1 VIPAPMALPMA
12 RLTRTR
18 RGGLLV
24 VVWGAIAVAA
34 ALAER
39 SRGIA
44 HPADRALLDTFGGV
58 ALPLLAYAVVGAALG
73 GDGLR
78 RAGRALVSFG
88 AEPWRVALGG
98 IAVAAGATA
107 LVAAVIAGIVAAL
120 AHGPLDPPLARDVLT
135 SAWVASLGGVAYASL
150 FALGA
155 SFGKRGGGRTA
166 VLALDWLL
174 GSGTGVVALGTPRAH
189 VRSLLGGEA
198 PAGLAAWTSSCLL
211 IVLALAFAG
220 LAIRRA
226 RR

>member
-1 VIPAPMALPMA
+1 
-12 RLTRTR
+12 
-18 RGGLLV
+18 
-24 VVWGAIAVAA
+24 
-34 ALAER
+34 
-39 SRGIA
+39 
-44 HPADRALLDTFGGV
+44 
-58 ALPLLAYAVVGAALG
+58 
-73 GDGLR
+73 
-78 RAGRALVSFG
+78 
-88 AEPWRVALGG
+88 
-98 IAVAAGATA
+98 
-107 LVAAVIAGIVAAL
+107 VAAVIAGIVAAL